1 MGPNEFR
8 MVSEVGGAF
17 IVYPHLAGWLIVLI
31 VMLAIVPVITLI
43 YQVGLKKGTT
53 VDQNAPGFLVV
64 FAMLAVVCL
73 IASIR
78 LYVRLDQ
85 ISAYHRMVMDDEAR
99 TALVEAIRQDVEDDA
114 ERRKVTLRKD

>member
-31 VMLAIVPVITLI
+31 VALAVVPVAALI
-43 YQVGLKKGTT
+43 YEVGFKDGTT
-53 VDQNAPGFLVV
+53 VDQNAPGFVV
-64 FAMLAVVCL
+64 TFAVLAVVCL
-73 IASIR
+73 ITSIR
-78 LYVRLDQ
+78 LYVRLGQ

-99 TALVEAIRQDVEDDA
+99 TALVEAIRQDAEDDA
-114 ERRKVTLRKD
+114 ERRKITLRKD